1 MCAVLI
7 LGALVSH
14 AARHGARGRH
24 RAATAMCD
32 HGAGRLWEPLTPMTP
47 EFASVAQAQFEVLGA
62 RLQASRAAIYFRRE
76 DPRTGA
82 LEFVPA
88 AVWPATQKVWIVG
101 EGVRPSVDS
110 PPLPGGTDA
119 GSLMPSYPFLSRAAS
134 PLPLGRLP
142 EEAAEAGLSVPL
154 VHGSDAR
161 ELEAAAS
168 ALAVAALFDRRY
180 SGLGGGY
187 REIVYGDAP
196 RDGGAAAG
204 GGMRQGGEAERT
216 SDLLEPLDA
225 ISSAPALPAAAAAM
239 ALLAP
244 RDPPAERR
252 QQAPAGEGGA
262 KAWAKGDPGKAA
274 ARVEGGR
281 EGRRAAGGEEGG
293 AAGWAGEE
301 VSLFVGEVAGEVG
314 VPVLFVTDVL
324 REACSVG
331 AAVAS
336 SRGAQLLALFDEE
349 ALANVIDNGLKYA
362 RPPPGGGEPCVS
374 LSCRWCEEEGKV
386 LTEVWNSFSPP
397 LPDEDLRR
405 AFEWGYRGAAAR
417 KSDAEGTGL
426 GLQIARRLVESMGGT
441 LCLHNA
447 PMPGWA
453 AAESGGGSSFSLG
466 SCRASLR
473 GRGRPAGGEVEE
485 GAVRDA

>member
-1 MCAVLI
+1 
-7 LGALVSH
+7 
-14 AARHGARGRH
+14 
-24 RAATAMCD
+24 MCD

-187 REIVYGDAP
+187 REIV
-196 RDGGAAAG
+196 
-204 GGMRQGGEAERT
+204 
-216 SDLLEPLDA
+216 
-225 ISSAPALPAAAAAM
+225 
-239 ALLAP
+239 
-244 RDPPAERR
+244 
-252 QQAPAGEGGA
+252 
-262 KAWAKGDPGKAA
+262 
-274 ARVEGGR
+274 
-281 EGRRAAGGEEGG
+281 
-293 AAGWAGEE
+293 
-301 VSLFVGEVAGEVG
+301 AGEVG

-453 AAESGGGSSFSLG
+453 AAESGADAAGIGAPPEGVSAVLMLP
-466 SCRASLR
+466 RA
-473 GRGRPAGGEVEE
+473 G
-485 GAVRDA
+485 DHT